1 MLRLGSSD
9 GRVRV
14 EAINS
19 LLRAACRQVFVVREL
34 KLAGAVGKSTNL
46 FLDKKNLLAA
56 PGMNSACSKD
66 KIGPMTSFNF
76 LVFYVFIY
84 FEFFR

>member
-19 LLRAACRQVFVVREL
+19 LPLAAYRQVFVVREL
-34 KLAGAVGKSTNL
+34 RLAGAVGKSTNP
-46 FLDKKNLLAA
+46 FLDKKN
-56 PGMNSACSKD
+56 
-66 KIGPMTSFNF
+66 
-76 LVFYVFIY
+76 
-84 FEFFR
+84 